1 MHGNLFWYIRRQK
14 ALPEKRAVE
23 VFRQACDAIQY
34 MHKKGFIH
42 RDLKP
47 ENILLDDNYDIK
59 VCDFGWCTEYEQEDE
74 MRKTFCGTYEYM
86 APEIFDKKPYD
97 EKIDVW
103 ALGILLYELIHGKSP
118 YRGNSVID
126 IYKNIQ
132 RGDIRFSSCCS
143 SEARDL
149 VSKILKKNPYSRAS
163 MDDIM
168 NHPLMRKY
176 PMPPL
181 RSPSVQE
188 TQNPDRPSDADKS
201 QDKKSHKHSH
211 SGIQNTSVVMKQT
224 SAQENKSPKH
234 SHSRTE
240 KQHSDL
246 VRMYNLSGVHS
257 QSKKSIANDGE
268 RLKEETNMSTTAD
281 AKKQPTTPISGC
293 NSKVNHSPKVNGFAS
308 YFLSKGTDDKNKS
321 VEKEGDHSYIKQ
333 RSINIGSA
341 LQNISIGK
349 ELKQP
354 APSLSSQLL
363 NSKHHHT
370 DSAHSSRQAGQAKPS
385 SDKREAPRSEYLIAN
400 IISKPAKGGV
410 AKKPSFT
417 GGDVGNQSGSEYIKS
432 QKSSAAQT
440 GNNFNPG
447 SSQVGSQA
455 QAPEKYYLDLNLR
468 KVKRDNVKSLSRTTP
483 KQKNNVNCK
492 TFDEADNADVRKA
505 SQGPAKGSPQF
516 KPKKSTGQQQAK
528 DAYLVNGSDSDKYRG
543 KQTSNEVRTW
553 LEQKKQSLFGLELPR
568 DKSDNGLI
576 RNLISRKMTEVR
588 KMNKD
593 NKSSLDYS
601 GVQPSLRQV
610 PSEQNVR
617 TADRGATKES
627 PHEKSTKYQSPGEN
641 VLTAPRH
648 KNKITACRELLDKIS
663 VSFCVTQNHRHPTEG
678 DCSDQLNYF
687 SSGKAVLL
695 KQSYLNDSRNKENHR
710 TMTEQ
715 NHKKSDSAF
724 GSHKAKHLSF
734 FEKDFSLVHRHPS
747 IQRENDTPQNIK
759 RDLRKEF
766 SRERQLNSEGNRQQV
781 EDVLNKGQGRKNAPR
796 SNSFYKAYE

>member
-1 MHGNLFWYIRRQK
+1 MYLLLEFAVHGNLFWYIRRQK
-14 ALPEKRAVE
+14 SLPEKRAVE
-23 VFRQACDAIQY
+23 VFRQTCDAIQY

-103 ALGILLYELIHGKSP
+103 ALGVLLYELVHGKSP
-118 YRGNSVID
+118 FRGNSVID

-132 RGDIRFSSCCS
+132 RGDIRYSSCCS
-143 SEARDL
+143 SEAKDL
-149 VSKILKKNPYSRAS
+149 ISKILKKNPYSRAS

-181 RSPSVQE
+181 RSPSVHDQ
-188 TQNPDRPSDADKS
+188 TKQDRPSEADKS
-201 QDKKSHKHSH
+201 QEKYSHKNSN
-211 SGIQNTSVVMKQT
+211 SGIQNTSVVMKQR
-224 SAQENKSPKH
+224 SSQENKSTTNTNA
-234 SHSRTE
+234 RAE
-240 KQHSDL
+240 MQHSEL

-257 QSKKSIANDGE
+257 QSKKSLTKDAD
-268 RLKEETNMSTTAD
+268 RLKDDTNLSTTAD
-281 AKKQPTTPISGC
+281 PKKYQATPGSAV
-293 NSKVNHSPKVNGFAS
+293 NSKINHSPKVNGFAT
-308 YFLSKGTDDKNKS
+308 YFLSKGTEDKNKS
-321 VEKEGDHSYIKQ
+321 VDKDGDQSYIKQ
-333 RSINIGSA
+333 RSINIGQA
-341 LQNISIGK
+341 LNNISIGK

-363 NSKHHHT
+363 TTKHNYS
-370 DSAHSSRQAGQAKPS
+370 DSHHSSRLAGQPKAS

-400 IISKPAKGGV
+400 IISKPSRPAV
-410 AKKPSFT
+410 AKKPSFNAA
-417 GGDVGNQSGSEYIKS
+417 DVGNQSASEYIKS
-432 QKSSAAQT
+432 QKTSAAQT
-440 GNNFNPG
+440 GSNFNG
-447 SSQVGSQA
+447 GGSQIA
-455 QAPEKYYLDLNLR
+455 GQSQPPEKYYLDLNLR

-483 KQKNNVNCK
+483 KQKASVNCK
-492 TFDEADNADVRKA
+492 TFDEADNVDERKA
-505 SQGPAKGSPQF
+505 SQGPTKGSPQL
-516 KPKKSTGQQQAK
+516 KPKKLSDLAK
-528 DAYLVNGSDSDKYRG
+528 DAFMVPGSESDKHRG

-601 GVQPSLRQV
+601 GIQPSLRQV
-610 PSEQNVR
+610 PSEQNVK
-617 TADRGATKES
+617 TADRGAPKES
-627 PHEKSTKYQSPGEN
+627 PHEKSIKYHSPGEN

-663 VSFCVTQNHRHPTEG
+663 VIHLLLRITDIQLRPTV
-678 DCSDQLNYF
+678 Q
-687 SSGKAVLL
+687 
-695 KQSYLNDSRNKENHR
+695 
-710 TMTEQ
+710 T
-715 NHKKSDSAF
+715 
-724 GSHKAKHLSF
+724 
-734 FEKDFSLVHRHPS
+734 
-747 IQRENDTPQNIK
+747 I
-759 RDLRKEF
+759 
-766 SRERQLNSEGNRQQV
+766 
-781 EDVLNKGQGRKNAPR
+781 
-796 SNSFYKAYE
+796 